1 MDTTH
6 LRYFVAVA
14 RAGSL
19 SAASSELK
27 VTQPALS
34 VAVQRLESRLGTTLF
49 HRHRDGMTLTA
60 TGRELLHHATDA
72 LALLGRAEERVR
84 ALEKEEVGRV
94 VLGCAA
100 EVAPTFVPSLF
111 AAYIETWSGID
122 LELVNGC
129 GADIV
134 RAVLERRVEL
144 GVVANP
150 ACHEELATL
159 GLYGDSHEL
168 FVAPELAPADG
179 AAAAE
184 LVRRGP
190 VIFVEG
196 PEARALLDT
205 LRDDDVAGEALH
217 EMPCAALS
225 LARAL
230 AAGRV
235 GVAILPRRYAESPD
249 PSAVV
254 RLGGGLPTVPAAVAL
269 VRRRDLARN
278 RAARRIEEAVVAH
291 GKRLAAG

>member
-1 MDTTH
+1 METTH

-19 SAASSELK
+19 SAASTELR

-34 VAVQRLESRLGTTLF
+34 VAVQRLEARLGTTLF
-49 HRHRDGMTLTA
+49 HRTRDGMTLTA

-72 LALLGRAEERVR
+72 LAVLGRAEERVR
-84 ALEKEEVGRV
+84 AVEKEEAGRV
-94 VLGCAA
+94 VLGCDV

-111 AAYIETWSGID
+111 AAYIETFAGIE
-122 LELVNGC
+122 LELVSAAAC
-129 GADIV
+129 EIV
-134 RAVLERRVEL
+134 RSALARRIDF

-150 ACHEELATL
+150 PCHEELATL
-159 GLYGDSHEL
+159 ELYADSHEL
-168 FVAPELAPADG
+168 FVAPELARGDA

-190 VIFVEG
+190 LIFVDG
-196 PEARALLDT
+196 PEARALLAA
-205 LRDDDVAGEALH
+205 LRDADVVGDEVH
-217 EMPCAALS
+217 EMPCGALS

-230 AAGRV
+230 AAGGV
-235 GVAILPRRYAESPD
+235 GVAILPRRYAETPD

-254 RLGGGLPTVPAAVAL
+254 RLGGGLPAIADRVAL
-269 VRRRDLARN
+269 VRRCDLTRT
-278 RAARRIEEAVVAH
+278 RAARRFEDALLTH